1 MKNKLLL
8 LEDIHNVGRKGD
20 LVSVKPGYARNF
32 LLPQQKALVADRSVV
47 KIQAKLKEERAK
59 QAIEDKKEAEM
70 LAERVKGL
78 SLTQEVKVDAEGH
91 MYGSVSAK
99 NIVELLEA
107 ENIHIERRMVCI
119 DQSIRQTGVHTVPL
133 KLKEGVEAHFNLKI
147 IPEPGSAVLTQAKP
161 AKEKEEALEDA
172 PSEAESHEKEKGE

>member
-20 LVSVKPGYARNF
+20 LVAVKPGFARNF

-47 KIQAKLKEERAK
+47 KIQARLKEERAK
-59 QAIEDKKEAEM
+59 QAIEDKKEAEV
-70 LAERVKGL
+70 LAEKLKGF
-78 SLTQEVKVDAEGH
+78 SITHEVKVDAEGH

-107 ENIHIERRMVCI
+107 ENIHIERRMVSI
-119 DQSIRQTGVHTVPL
+119 DHSIKQTGVHTIQL
-133 KLKEGVEAHFNLKI
+133 KLKEGVSAHFNLKI
-147 IPEPGSAVLTQAKP
+147 IPEPGSVMLTQTEPTKNESQEHAKH
-161 AKEKEEALEDA
+161 EDESNVEGKEE
-172 PSEAESHEKEKGE
+172 